1 LRRFLIPLA
10 LIVPL
15 AVAAQEDR
23 GLFGRIFGGGDETE
37 EGGNGGG
44 FLERQLENALS
55 GAGRE
60 VTVTGF
66 EGALSSRATLEELTI
81 ADDEGVWLT
90 LRDVVLDWNRSALL
104 RRRLDIS
111 ELAAGEILLPR
122 LPESEEEGPTVPS
135 PEAQGFSLPEL
146 PVAVEIDS
154 LDVAQMELGEPLFG
168 EEAVISL
175 SGEVALA
182 DGEGA
187 ADIRAERIDGSEGVI
202 SLAASF
208 DNESEDLNI
217 ALDVREGED
226 GIVANLIDLPGRPS
240 LELVVDGEGPLS
252 DFSAEIALATDG
264 AERLAGTV
272 QLGRADEG
280 RTFAVDLGG
289 DIAPVF
295 VPEYREFFGPEVGL
309 VAAGSTLSGGGVRI
323 DTLRLN
329 ADALSLEGQA
339 AIGSDGLPDRIA
351 LAGQIASGEGAPV
364 LLPLPGPPTR
374 VGEVALD
381 AQFDANEGEDWQLDL
396 VATDIAREGFDAARV
411 ALEGTGRIAAS
422 PRRVTAD
429 LDFAAQS
436 LSLADGG
443 AQAALGE
450 DVNGVAEIAWTEGE
464 PVVIDLLTVDG
475 ESYGLEASG
484 QVAFGEALSV
494 EGEATAS
501 ARDLSA
507 FSGLA
512 GRPLEGAVDVT
523 LAGSG
528 DPLAGQFDVTV
539 DGETRNLAVGIAEL
553 DPLLDGEGTLRL
565 VADRTETGTRIETLR
580 VETPHL
586 LVSGD
591 GTLATGSSEIDVRA
605 TINDTS
611 LIAAS
616 LEGPA
621 ELTVSADEVASGYA
635 FDLGADAS
643 GARIAV
649 DGTVDWL
656 DLDPTVEARFE
667 ASIADL
673 AAFSGLVDRQLAGSV
688 EAEGDVR
695 TSFDLARA
703 SLEAAV
709 EASDVEF
716 GDARIDEL
724 LAGTTEIDVDAVR
737 SGETVL
743 IRSARLNSADAQ
755 VIAEGRIE
763 DLTGTPVFDGD
774 LNVTSDDIAPFS
786 GLAGRDLDG
795 AISADASGRVAT
807 DLSRFD
813 LALDLAATDLDP
825 GVPGASE
832 ALAGRTVLA
841 AEASRDG
848 SRVEVDRLSL
858 QNPQASLEGSG
869 VVTGLDAAPAFD
881 GTVSAE
887 APDLSVFSGLA
898 GRELDGTLDARFEG
912 EVATDLSVV
921 DAILTARGRE
931 LDLGLPGPP
940 LLPGEV
946 ALDVEAVREGDTV
959 TLSQLSLDS
968 GNLTAE
974 GAGQLSGLSG
984 TPVFDGRMALGA
996 ETIEPIGGFVGRPL
1010 AGSIEAEASGSFAT
1024 DLSRFDVVADAE
1036 AAGLQIGQAD
1046 IDRLL
1051 AGTTTVDIDASRE
1064 DGVVTIRAAEFDAP
1078 GLVATATGTLGE
1090 SGSQID
1096 VSARLADIGPYAP
1109 DFSGPVSIDGTIAQQ
1124 NGTITV
1130 DLDAEGPGG
1139 IGATVTGDIDPSQ
1152 PVLDLSIEGQTPLAA
1167 ANRFT
1172 QPRALSGQAT
1182 FDVSVQGPP
1191 GLDAVSGTVRTS
1203 GARFVDPA
1211 LGIVLEGIDLTANLD
1226 GSTIGFDGTATVNA
1240 GGSLAVDGSVG
1251 LTGNLPADISVALNG
1266 VVLQN
1271 PELYTTSI
1279 TGDIGFVGPIR
1290 GGALISGELA
1300 LGETEIRVPS
1310 TSAGAGG
1317 PIPEIT
1323 HVGEPAAVRAT
1334 RQRAGLLRQSL
1345 DGTESL
1351 NERRRTAHNLD
1362 IGIVANNRIF
1372 VRGRGLDAEL
1382 GGSLRVRGTTTDVVP
1397 SGQFELVR
1405 GRLDIL
1411 GQRLDLDE
1419 GSIRLQG
1426 DFVPFINL
1434 TAVTETGDVT
1444 VFVVVE
1450 GRISS
1455 PDIRF
1460 LSEPDL
1466 PEDEVLAQLLF
1477 GRSVDEI
1484 SPLQAAQ
1491 LASAVAQLAGG
1502 GPGLGD
1508 TLRQNLGL
1516 DDLDLTAGE
1525 NGGAAVRAGKY
1536 LTDDIYTD
1544 VIVDSEGETQLN
1556 LNYEVTDSFTV
1567 KGGVDD
1573 EGGTSLGIFFERDY

>member
-1 LRRFLIPLA
+1 LRRFLVLLA

-23 GLFGRIFGGGDETE
+23 GLFGRIFGGGDEA
-37 EGGNGGG
+37 EGENGGG

-66 EGALSSRATLEELTI
+66 EGALSSRATIEELTI

-104 RRRLDIS
+104 RRRLDIN
-111 ELAAGEILLPR
+111 ELAAEEILLPR
-122 LPESEEEGPTVPS
+122 LPQSEAQGPTVPS

-146 PVAVEIDS
+146 PVAVEIDN
-154 LDVAQMELGEPLFG
+154 LDVARVELGEPLFG

-208 DNESEDLNI
+208 DNESEDLSI
-217 ALDVREGED
+217 ALDVREGEG
-226 GIVANLIDLPGRPS
+226 GIVANLIDLPGLPS
-240 LELVVDGEGPLS
+240 LELTVDGDGPLS
-252 DFSAEIALATDG
+252 DFTAEITLATDET
-264 AERLAGTV
+264 ERLSGTV
-272 QLGRADEG
+272 ELGRADGG
-280 RTFAVDLGG
+280 RAFAVDLGG

-309 VAAGSTLSGGGVRI
+309 VAAGATLPGGGVRI

-329 ADALSLEGQA
+329 ADALSLEGQV

-351 LAGQIASGEGAPV
+351 LAGEIADDEGEAV

-374 VGEVALD
+374 VGGVVLD
-381 AQFDANEGEDWQLDL
+381 VQFDEAEGEDWQLAL
-396 VATDIAREGFDAARV
+396 VATDISRDGFDAARV
-411 ALEGTGRIAAS
+411 ALDGTGRIAAS
-422 PRRVTAD
+422 PRTVTAD
-429 LDFAAQS
+429 LDFSARS

-450 DVNGVAEIAWTEGE
+450 DVTGEAEIAWTEGE
-464 PVVIDLLTVDG
+464 PVVIDLLTIDG

-484 QVAFGEALSV
+484 QVAYGEALNV

-507 FSGLA
+507 FSGLV

-523 LAGSG
+523 LAGSA

-539 DGETRNLAVGIAEL
+539 DGGTRDLAVGIDEV
-553 DPLLDGEGTLRL
+553 DPLLDGEGTFGL
-565 VADRTETGTRIETLR
+565 VADRTATGTRIETLR

-591 GTLATGSSEIDVRA
+591 GTLATGSSEIDLRA
-605 TINDTS
+605 TIDDTS

-621 ELTVSADEVASGYA
+621 DLTASIEEAAGGYA
-635 FDLGADAS
+635 FEVAADAS
-643 GARIAV
+643 GAEFFT
-649 DGTVDWL
+649 DGMIEGL
-656 DLDPTVEARFE
+656 DLDPTVDARFQ
-667 ASIADL
+667 ASVADL
-673 AAFSGLVDRQLAGSV
+673 AAFSGLVDRELDGSV
-688 EAEGDVR
+688 EADGEVR
-695 TSFDLARA
+695 TSFDLERA
-703 SLEAAV
+703 SLKAAV
-709 EASDVEF
+709 EATVVAI
-716 GDARIDEL
+716 GDPRIDEL
-724 LAGTTEIDVDAVR
+724 LDGTTEIAVDVDR
-737 SGETVL
+737 SGDTVM
-743 IRSARLNSADAQ
+743 IRSARLDAPDAEVSAA
-755 VIAEGRIE
+755 GRID
-763 DLTGTPVFDGD
+763 DLTGTPIFEGEVSVDSGD
-774 LNVTSDDIAPFS
+774 LAPFS
-786 GLAGRDLDG
+786 ALAGRKLDG
-795 AISADASGRVAT
+795 AISADAAGLVAA

-825 GVPGASE
+825 GLSGAAE
-832 ALAGRTVLA
+832 ALAGRTTLT

-848 SRVEVDRLSL
+848 SRIEVDRLSL
-858 QNPQASLEGSG
+858 ENPQVSFEGSG
-869 VVTGLDAAPAFD
+869 VVTDLEATPAFD
-881 GTVSAE
+881 GSVAAA

-898 GRELDGTLDARFEG
+898 GRALDGALDARFEG
-912 EVATDLSVV
+912 EVAADLSVV
-921 DAILTARGRE
+921 DAILTASGRE
-931 LDLGLPGPP
+931 IDLGLPGPP

-946 ALDVEAVREGDTV
+946 TLDVEAVREGDTV
-959 TLSQLSLDS
+959 TLSELSLDS
-968 GNLTAE
+968 GNLTAQ
-974 GAGQLSGLSG
+974 GAGQLSGLTG
-984 TPVFDGRMALGA
+984 TPVFDGRLSLGA
-996 ETIEPIGGFVGRPL
+996 ETIEPLGGFVGRPL
-1010 AGSIEAEASGSFAT
+1010 AGSFTAEASGSVAT
-1024 DLSRFDVVADAE
+1024 DLSRFDVEADAE
-1036 AAGLQIGQAD
+1036 ARGLQIGQAD
-1046 IDRLL
+1046 VDRLL
-1051 AGTTTVDIDASRE
+1051 DGTTTIDIDATRD
-1064 DGVVTIRAAEFDAP
+1064 DGVTTIRAAEFDAP
-1078 GLVATATGTLGE
+1078 GLVASASGVLGE
-1090 SGSQID
+1090 NGSQID

-1109 DFSGPVSIDGTIAQQ
+1109 DFSGPVTVDGTVSQR

-1130 DLDAEGPGG
+1130 DLDADGPGG
-1139 IGATVTGDIDPSQ
+1139 IGATVAGDIDTAG
-1152 PVLDLSIEGQTPLAA
+1152 PVLDLAIEGQAPLAA

-1172 QPRALSGQAT
+1172 QPRALSGEAT
-1182 FDVSVQGPP
+1182 FDVSVEGPP
-1191 GLDAVSGTVRTS
+1191 GLDAISGTVRTS

-1211 LGIVLEGIDLTANLD
+1211 FGLVLQGIDLTANLD
-1226 GSTIGFDGTATVNA
+1226 GSTIGFDGTAAVQA
-1240 GGSLAVDGSVG
+1240 GGSLAVDGSIG

-1266 VVLQN
+1266 AVLQD

-1279 TGDIGFVGPIR
+1279 AGDIRFDGPIR
-1290 GGALISGELA
+1290 GGALISGDLA

-1323 HVGEPAAVRAT
+1323 HVGEPPAVRAT

-1345 DGTESL
+1345 DGTETL

-1362 IGIVANNRIF
+1362 IGIVADRRIF

-1382 GGSLRVRGTTTDVVP
+1382 GGSLRLRGTTTDVVP

-1460 LSEPDL
+1460 LSEPQL

-1502 GPGLGD
+1502 GPGLGA

-1516 DDLDLTAGE
+1516 DDLDLTTGE

-1544 VIVDSEGETQLN
+1544 VVVDSEGETQLN
-1556 LNYEVTDSFTV
+1556 LNYEMTDSFTV